1 MGFFF
6 KPPIG
11 GNGGGSTGGTV
22 ANYSKN
28 ISASEWTLIDS
39 GDYSGLYKATVIHNL
54 NSRELIVAIYE
65 NGVSSMVDIV
75 NIIDTKTIDI
85 YNDETIDCK
94 IVINSGGVS
103 LDGDDIFVEGGTK
116 KLDSK
121 LTEIDSKTTELSEQL
136 DNIMRDK
143 YVTPED
149 FGAIGDGVTDD
160 TNAVLNALD
169 YENVYI
175 KNKYYVTKNKIIN
188 KKINI
193 FGGGG
198 FVVESQDNTFE
209 FLKFINV
216 VDCTVKD
223 ITIETKRNKIEL
235 PPANHTRV
243 SQLGSNIR
251 AIWLQGTENITI
263 DNVKFINCE
272 FDVTGMLDTNENIK
286 IVNCDSKNSSQPFY
300 FSNLTNSLISNCAF
314 ETAKE
319 MGDGDHFI
327 YFQHETVNN
336 VLIENCT
343 FIAPDEHFGNAIRL
357 SNTPTVVHDI
367 TINNC
372 KFKCKTFF
380 NSSSITNKFINCEF
394 EQMYEESNKAINGCS
409 ATLENCVVKGN
420 NVAVLIMLYNSDD
433 NIIMNNCKITD
444 GQIQMQSGSLSITNS
459 TITSSIYTST
469 ANSKFIKFMNNDF
482 TANSSGY
489 LIRCGDNLK
498 SVIMNNY
505 LKCNYVF
512 TNYLTGNI
520 AVNNIYTNNIPSEVE
535 GGQNIKIEI
544 M

>member
-1 MGFFF
+1 MH
-6 KPPIG
+6 
-11 GNGGGSTGGTV
+11 
-22 ANYSKN
+22 N
-28 ISASEWTLIDS
+28 INKHEIDIQNLKDQNIQDFEKDKLQAKQIENINNEIS
-39 GDYSGLYKATVIHNL
+39 LLKKREKLSIKKIENDYSQLKKIITDENQIINL
-54 NSRELIVAIYE
+54 DNKINTNKTE
-65 NGVSSMVDIV
+65 V
-75 NIIDTKTIDI
+75 N
-85 YNDETIDCK
+85 NK
-94 IVINSGGVS
+94 IN
-103 LDGDDIFVEGGTK
+103 
-116 KLDSK
+116 
-121 LTEIDSKTTELSEQL
+121 ELSESLNTKITTNKNEINNNINEINEQL

-149 FGAIGDGVTDD
+149 FGAIGDGIADD
-160 TNAVLNALD
+160 TNAVLNTLD

-251 AIWLQGTENITI
+251 AIWLQATKNITI

-272 FDVTGMLDTNENIK
+272 YDVTGMLDTNENIK

-319 MGDGDHFI
+319 MGNGDHFI

-459 TITSSIYTST
+459 IITSSIYTST
-469 ANSKFIKFMNNDF
+469 DNSKFIKFMNNDF
-482 TANSSGY
+482 TANSNGY